1 MKYLKKFESTV
12 FDGYLKMREDVMD
25 LCYELVDADI
35 RFEVLPAGG
44 ENVELEISLDLELS
58 QWHRGFHDVNLPD
71 SEYSGSIKFLDFYRE
86 RLNFVLSEL
95 STIAKRLEHS
105 GYKVSQLTGGSS
117 SRNEYFKILI
127 KKDDKPNSPIMK
139 RRTPPTL

>member
-1 MKYLKKFESTV
+1 MKHLKKFESNV
-12 FDGYLKMREDVMD
+12 FDGYLKIREDVLE
-25 LCYELVDADI
+25 LCYDLSDEGI

-44 ENVELEISLDLELS
+44 QNAELEISLDLEIS
-58 QWHRGFHDVNLPD
+58 QWHRGFHDVNLPE
-71 SEYSGSIKFLDFYRE
+71 SEYSGSIRFLDFYRE

-117 SRNEYFKILI
+117 SRNEFFKILI
-127 KKDDKPNSPIMK
+127 KKDTSESTPLLK
-139 RRTPPTL
+139 RRN

>member
-12 FDGYLKMREDVMD
+12 FEGYLKMREDVMD
-25 LCYELVDADI
+25 LCYDLVDADI

-58 QWHRGFHDVNLPD
+58 QWHRGFHDVELPTGD
-71 SEYSGSIKFLDFYRE
+71 YSGCIKFLDVYRE

-117 SRNEYFKILI
+117 SRNEYIKILI
-127 KKDDKPNSPIMK
+127 KKDKPDSPILK
-139 RRTPPTL
+139 RRTPNAS

>member
-1 MKYLKKFESTV
+1 MKHLKKFESNV
-12 FDGYLKMREDVMD
+12 FDGYLKIREDVLE
-25 LCYELVDADI
+25 LCYDLSDEGI

-44 ENVELEISLDLELS
+44 QNAELEISLYLELS

-71 SEYSGSIKFLDFYRE
+71 GQYSECIKFLDVYRE

-117 SRNEYFKILI
+117 SRNEFFKILI
-127 KKDDKPNSPIMK
+127 KKDIPDSPILK
-139 RRTPPTL
+139 RRTPHTL